1 MPRSDRPFVCRSHLG
16 QLGAQRQ
23 GLLGA
28 QRHSQAN
35 VDPPRS
41 AGGGG
46 HVVSP
51 RDNLLLSNDR
61 RLNARLSYLR
71 RLLPILATAR
81 PAFLLRR
88 TNQLL
93 THKKGTLNQGR
104 N

>member
-1 MPRSDRPFVCRSHLG
+1 MLRSVCRS
-16 QLGAQRQ
+16 QLVELSAQRQ

-28 QRHSQAN
+28 QRHCQAN

-41 AGGGG
+41 AGGGD
-46 HVVSP
+46 VVTP

-71 RLLPILATAR
+71 RLLPPLLATAR

-88 TNQLL
+88 SDSFL